1 MDIPSALDIE
11 NEIISSNGNRA
22 SVLNKYIKDL
32 SEITG
37 RNVVVYYS
45 GFLQQQKA
53 GSNLVSIND
62 ADMNG
67 FMSVFYGLD
76 YSKGLDMVLHTP
88 GGDIGAT
95 ESIVNY
101 IKSLFG
107 NDFRIIV
114 PHTAFSA
121 GTMIACASR
130 EILMAKHSNLG
141 PIDPQLGALACQGI
155 INEVEKAKADITES
169 ANNRFL
175 WEPILSK
182 YTPTLIDTCEK
193 AIELSDEMVTKWLGE
208 NMFSKDD
215 DPTGKSKKVVNFL
228 GSRNEHKMHARHI
241 NKDRA
246 RECGLK
252 IVDIEE
258 NQELQEAI
266 LSLHH
271 ITRIILEETDIV
283 KIMLNQDFRSY
294 MLSNNS

>member
-1 MDIPSALDIE
+1 M
-11 NEIISSNGNRA
+11 
-22 SVLNKYIKDL
+22 
-32 SEITG
+32 TG

-45 GFLQQQKA
+45 GFLQQQNA

-62 ADMNG
+62 ADMSG

-76 YSKGLDMVLHTP
+76 YSKGLDIVLHTP

-95 ESIVNY
+95 EAIVNY

-121 GTMIACASR
+121 GTMIACASK

-141 PIDPQLGALACQGI
+141 PIDPQLGALACQAI
-155 INEVEKAKADITES
+155 VNEVEKAKADINAS
-169 ANNRFL
+169 VNNRFL

-182 YTPTLIDTCEK
+182 YSPTLIDTCEK

-208 NMFSKDD
+208 NMFCEDSDSLNRAKE
-215 DPTGKSKKVVNFL
+215 VVKFL
-228 GSRNEHKMHARHI
+228 GSRNEQKMHSRHI
-241 NKDRA
+241 NKDKA
-246 RECGLK
+246 REYGLK
-252 IVDIEE
+252 IVDIED
-258 NQELQEAI
+258 NQNLQDAI

-271 ITRIILEETDIV
+271 IVRIILEQTEIV
-283 KIMLNQDFRSY
+283 KIIQNQNGGDY
-294 MLSNNS
+294 ILVNNESTN